1 MHRHTRFTVRTRYV
15 QTGNSNSM
23 RLSERKI
30 APYGPELVDAL
41 ITASLLIRQQ

>member
-15 QTGNSNSM
+15 QTGNSM